1 MEDNTQGKG
10 QYKGNP
16 NSKGTPD
23 RNRTADLSSFVF
35 GKVQP
40 QALALEEAVLGA
52 LMLDKDALPSV
63 LDILRAESFYSE
75 AHQSIYKAILELF
88 RSSKPIDLLTVTEEL
103 RHLALLDSVGGAYY
117 LASSVSCATK

>member
-10 QYKGNP
+10 QYKGNS
-16 NSKGTPD
+16 NAKGNAD

-40 QALALEEAVLGA
+40 QALSLEEAVLGA

-63 LDILRAESFYSE
+63 LDILRSESF
-75 AHQSIYKAILELF
+75 
-88 RSSKPIDLLTVTEEL
+88 
-103 RHLALLDSVGGAYY
+103 
-117 LASSVSCATK
+117 